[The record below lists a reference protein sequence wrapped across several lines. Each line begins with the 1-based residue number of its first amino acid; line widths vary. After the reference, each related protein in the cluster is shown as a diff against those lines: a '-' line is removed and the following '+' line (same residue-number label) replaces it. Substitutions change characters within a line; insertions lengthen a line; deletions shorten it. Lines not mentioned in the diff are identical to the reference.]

1 MKIKK
6 DIIDI
11 FVTSLISIIFVSLI
25 KPTLNILAKL
35 IFTIVSM
42 IQVSSINKIFQIAAT
57 YQKID
62 YTDTISLFF
71 FSTFVGLCFGYFYS
85 PSKKI
90 KELERKLL
98 ESTKEAD
105 HIIQKEYERMEKKLS
120 KLKLFSAILL
130 IFIVLFTIFQIWLAT
145 ESSRKLTAFN
155 QHLNVLSPYITEMK
169 RKELIS
175 KWSLMKNKKDYDE
188 IYREIYEIA
197 KNNNI
202 ILPKIPSF

>member
-1 MKIKK
+1 
-6 DIIDI
+6 
-11 FVTSLISIIFVSLI
+11 
-25 KPTLNILAKL
+25 
-35 IFTIVSM
+35 M